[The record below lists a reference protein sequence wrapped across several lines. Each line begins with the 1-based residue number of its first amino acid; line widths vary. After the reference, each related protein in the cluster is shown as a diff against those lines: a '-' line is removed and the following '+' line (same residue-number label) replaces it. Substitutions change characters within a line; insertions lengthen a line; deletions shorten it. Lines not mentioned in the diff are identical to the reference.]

1 MVKRDAAQ
9 QMKTDAR
16 MVHKL
21 IRKTAR
27 EFAGCFYE
35 YAAHDNQF
43 YKHYPNV
50 NRFINREW
58 AKFVKVARETLA
70 KCLTSSNLSES
81 EKTEIYEA
89 LLANSELPYSQ
100 QETQIVNIPH

>member
-1 MVKRDAAQ
+1 MR
-9 QMKTDAR
+9 TDAR

-27 EFAGCFYE
+27 DFAGCFYE

-43 YKHYPNV
+43 YKHYPKV
-50 NRFINREW
+50 NKFINREW
-58 AKFVKVARETLA
+58 PKFVRVAHETLA
-70 KCLTSSNLSES
+70 KCLISPNLSEG
-81 EKTEIYEA
+81 EKAEIYEA
-89 LLANSELPYSQ
+89 LLANAELPYSQ